1 MSWWFEIV
9 CAHAHAF
16 MCPENGCWLS
26 FTIVVIYYLCVC
38 ICPENGVD
46 WVSPL
51 TWFVLYVYVCDYYFW
66 STSSLKNGVWF
77 SSLSWF
83 AICACTRAHVC
94 LCAFFFFTFDQ
105 PATLKRGLIEFHHC
119 CDLLFVCVHA
129 AVCVYYFWSA
139 SNLKMGVDLV
149 SSLSWSVIC
158 DSHSF
163 MYGILKLPL
172 YNTLLPFFVQVF
184 NWPWC
189 LR

>member
-1 MSWWFEIV
+1 MHS
-9 CAHAHAF
+9 
-16 MCPENGCWLS
+16 
-26 FTIVVIYYLCVC
+26 CVLKM
-38 ICPENGVD
+38 GVD

-51 TWFVLYVYVCDYYFW
+51 SWFIIYVCAYV
-66 STSSLKNGVWF
+66 LKMGLIEFHHWRDLFFMCMCVIITFDQLAAWKMGF
-77 SSLSWF
+77 DFHRCRDLLF
-83 AICACTRAHVC
+83 ARARVRMSACVH
-94 LCAFFFFTFDQ
+94 FFFFTFDQ